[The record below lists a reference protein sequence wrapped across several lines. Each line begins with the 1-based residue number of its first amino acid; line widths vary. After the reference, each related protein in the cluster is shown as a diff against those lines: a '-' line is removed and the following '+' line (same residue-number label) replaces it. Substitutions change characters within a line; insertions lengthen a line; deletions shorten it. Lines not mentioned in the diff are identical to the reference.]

1 MPDPDARTA
10 SPTRTDPTTR
20 TDSRTRTDSNAAR
33 QPVLDAVVA
42 LQGHRL
48 AVARSL
54 EPSGREVPG
63 ARIVARGHD
72 VPGELMRRATTWR
85 HLLSTRPRTTAP
97 ELRESLA
104 VNRRC
109 LADGLVMQSVF
120 DREGTTAAAKRML
133 ANEDCGAYHLSYA
146 PVQMRLADHREVFLQ
161 GPDLGTDYTVMCV
174 TVPAVLDA
182 AYRYWNAVWELAEPC
197 APAPSDRELPLSPR
211 QRQVMELLGQ
221 GLSDARVAQQL
232 GVSVRT
238 VRYEVAAVME
248 LLGARSRFEAGLRY
262 AERNP

>member
-1 MPDPDARTA
+1 MHDPDVG
-10 SPTRTDPTTR
+10 
-20 TDSRTRTDSNAAR
+20 TDSDADSNAAR

-42 LQGHRL
+42 LQGHRA

-54 EPSGREVPG
+54 EPSGRDLPG
-63 ARIVARGHD
+63 ARIVARGNA
-72 VPGELMRRATTWR
+72 VPAELMRRAATWR
-85 HLLSTRPRTTAP
+85 HLLSTRPRTTAR

-109 LADGLVMQSVF
+109 LAEGLAMHSVF
-120 DREGTTAAAKRML
+120 DREGTTAAARRML
-133 ANEDCGAYHLSYA
+133 ANEDCDAYYLSYA
-146 PVQMRLADHREVFLQ
+146 PVQMRLADHREVYLQ
-161 GPDLGTDYTVMCV
+161 GPDLGAEYTVMCV
-174 TVPAVLDA
+174 TTPVVLDA
-182 AYRYWNAVWELAEPC
+182 AYRYWGAVWELAEPC
-197 APAPSDRELPLSPR
+197 AAEPSDELSLSPR

-238 VRYEVAAVME
+238 VRYEVAAVMT

-262 AERNP
+262 AESNGR